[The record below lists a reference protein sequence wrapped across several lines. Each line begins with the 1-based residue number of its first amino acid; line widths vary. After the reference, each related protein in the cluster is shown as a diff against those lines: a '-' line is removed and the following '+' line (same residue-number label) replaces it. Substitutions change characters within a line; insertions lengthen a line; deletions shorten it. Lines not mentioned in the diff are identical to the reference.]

1 MREEETRVVRQG
13 SRIDPP
19 IAIALDY
26 ATLDDAERTIDL
38 LADRVRVF
46 KVGLQLFTA
55 AGPAAVEAVHAAG
68 RDVFLD
74 LKAGD
79 IPNTVAGCV
88 RSAAGLGVRFLT
100 IHATAG
106 REAVR
111 AGVRAAEGGRPQ
123 LLVVS
128 VLTSLDDESL
138 AETGIPHGVSS
149 QVDAM
154 AALAASEGA
163 PGLVCAASEI
173 ARVRAAH
180 RDLFLLVPGMRPAW
194 ADAGDQKRLG
204 TPAQA
209 VADGAD
215 LIVLG
220 RAVTAA
226 DDPGAAMDRVLD
238 ELAQGV
244 PA

>member
-1 MREEETRVVRQG
+1 MTRE
-13 SRIDPP
+13 RIEPP

-26 ATLDDAERTIDL
+26 ATLDEAKRTIDL

-55 AGPAAVEAVHAAG
+55 AGPAAVDAVHAAG
-68 RDVFLD
+68 REVFLD

-88 RSAAGLGVRFLT
+88 RSAAGLGVRFLS
-100 IHATAG
+100 IHASAG
-106 REAVR
+106 REAL
-111 AGVRAAEGGRPQ
+111 RAAVEAAEGRPQ
-123 LLVVS
+123 LLVIS

-138 AETGIPHGVSS
+138 AETGVPHGVSA

-154 AALAASEGA
+154 AALAAGAGA

-173 ARVRAAH
+173 ARVRAAYP
-180 RDLFLLVPGMRPAW
+180 DLFLLVPGMRPAW
-194 ADAGDQKRLG
+194 AAAGDQKRMG
-204 TPAQA
+204 TPARA

-226 DDPGAAMDRVLD
+226 GDPGDAMDRVLD

>member
-1 MREEETRVVRQG
+1 MTREPI
-13 SRIDPP
+13 SPP
-19 IAIALDY
+19 VAIALDY
-26 ATLDDAERTIDL
+26 ATLDEAKRTIDL

-55 AGPAAVEAVHAAG
+55 AGPSAVDAVHAAG

-100 IHATAG
+100 IHGSAG
-106 REAVR
+106 RESVRAAVR
-111 AGVRAAEGGRPQ
+111 ATDGGRPQ

-128 VLTSLDDESL
+128 VLTSLDE
-138 AETGIPHGVSS
+138 AAMRETGIGRGLSE

-154 AALAASEGA
+154 AALAAAEGA
-163 PGLVCAASEI
+163 PGLVCGASEI

-180 RDLFLLVPGMRPAW
+180 PDMFLLVPGMRPAW
-194 ADAGDQKRLG
+194 ATAGDQKRTG

-209 VADGAD
+209 IADGAD
-215 LIVLG
+215 LVVLG

-226 DDPGAAMDRVLD
+226 DDPAGAMDRVLD
-238 ELAQGV
+238 ELRQGV